1 MGFSNPQET
10 GRPVK
15 IKNEGLTIA
24 TNVASIDLVGSG
36 IDGTALGQDVTA
48 TVPGTAGLTYELPVE
63 AVDGS
68 NLIFTFV
75 HEPKFVTRGGLIQ
88 EPGGV
93 DYTLAGAGPYTVTFS
108 GNKAAPQ
115 TEPLEVVKSW
125 Y

>member
-1 MGFSNPQET
+1 MGFSNPQER

-15 IKNEGLTIA
+15 IKDEGLTIA
-24 TNVASIDLVGSG
+24 TNVASIDFVGANISG
-36 IDGTALGQDVTA
+36 SALGQDVTE
-48 TVPGTAGLTYELPVE
+48 TVIGSQLQSESPAE

-75 HEPKFVTRGGLIQ
+75 NEPKFVTRGGLIQ